1 MANPDAIEVV
11 ASGGGG
17 DGRSTHAVMPAD
29 VQDDD
34 EVQSQQSAKL
44 LLRKV
49 ATRARRSGLRVA
61 LGVIFFFGFSSLVLT
76 ARSASFSHAW
86 HRSFGGSSANSGGAS
101 TNTNILRHTTRTVVP
116 VLVHSEL
123 DQFDSNA
130 SAIEDTANKNTNTNL
145 ELRSIADTDTDTDTT
160 TTTAAAATIRTVPES
175 ITTDQAKAPAS
186 PPKYAL
192 LRVIGNALPPRHD
205 PARTLRNL
213 RFILE
218 HERLDDKDASA
229 ELAKHWVVNRI
240 LATELLDQIIALL
253 REFSAEFT
261 EIPFDLHTFAQQP
274 YRVVTEDGG
283 VDRVHFEATG
293 DGVTQVQ
300 DEWTR
305 VQQQNEIFD
314 AKNRYA
320 LSVNAARNV
329 MLDIGRRMGARW
341 IFPWDQNCFLTNQAW
356 RLIKTDLSYQDKLV
370 AQATGSRN
378 ARQSPQLKY
387 FVTPMDRLIQENDV
401 VLSPEYKA
409 DPWAEPQIIFRE
421 DALERF
427 DEQFRYGKRDK
438 VALLVRLKIAGP
450 WSEWGWSRWEKQ
462 RTSANLSSDIEG
474 VTVPQ
479 TGYVVRLYSGVAGF
493 EVNDKAAAFW
503 RELKRGEAVVNVL
516 NGLEKRVMKEL
527 FDFKPETLT
536 VYSTTKIQQMQR
548 EYQEKG
554 SKGTLHALVID
565 AMQTL
570 RVDALWTVT
579 SNEPLD
585 KFKQR
590 NVFSNYFDKSESGDD
605 AQLIK
610 HMVYNTT
617 ALTLVW
623 QITGEPRFAEKAV
636 EALRV
641 WCVNETTAMNPAL
654 LDFTDL
660 SHRGLEIGS
669 PAYWV
674 GVASGIRHTVIIPY
688 LLDALRLLF
697 DETKLA
703 STVLPGETKKQITT
717 WVAQLYTH
725 LRTAA
730 HPLQKFHSASS
741 LYGLQYDLQV
751 ASMAAF
757 LNDSVAFRYTLG
769 TMQGRLVTM
778 VDAGGHLSVPLGV
791 AQQPYALLSLAT
803 WGQALDVAQQLNMTA
818 HLFQFDLTPDRKQEL
833 ATSNS
838 TGSEGLLCRLVAR
851 QIPCCDHPASS
862 KVIAG
867 GGALYEGECV
877 KMLQSAT
884 PVDLFIYRRI
894 VRHALPQCPSLEKSW
909 SCASLAAIEI
919 ASEKLSAAELS
930 RYQLPPYPFLYK

>member
-1 MANPDAIEVV
+1 MANPEAREVV
-11 ASGGGG
+11 ASGRANAVLETG
-17 DGRSTHAVMPAD
+17 DNVDAE
-29 VQDDD
+29 Q
-34 EVQSQQSAKL
+34 QQQSTKL
-44 LLRKV
+44 LLRRV

-86 HRSFGGSSANSGGAS
+86 HRSFGSSASSGTVS
-101 TNTNILRHTTRTVVP
+101 NTNILRHTTRTVVP
-116 VLVHSEL
+116 VLVHNEL

-130 SAIEDTANKNTNTNL
+130 STIEDTEKSKQTNM
-145 ELRSIADTDTDTDTT
+145 ELRSIVDTDSSTAAAETSLVTAP
-160 TTTAAAATIRTVPES
+160 TTAA
-175 ITTDQAKAPAS
+175 TDKEKAPAS
-186 PPKYAL
+186 PPRYAL
-192 LRVIGNALPPRHD
+192 LRVIGNALSPRHD
-205 PARTLRNL
+205 PTRTLKNL

-218 HERLDDKDASA
+218 NERLDNDAS

-240 LATELLDQIIALL
+240 LDTTLLEEIRALL
-253 REFSAEFT
+253 REFNAEFT
-261 EIPFDLHTFAQQP
+261 EIPFDLHAFAQQP

-283 VDRVHFEATG
+283 VDRVHFEPTG
-293 DGVTQVQ
+293 DGVTKVQ
-300 DEWTR
+300 DEWTS

-314 AKNRYA
+314 AKSRFA
-320 LSVNAARNV
+320 ISVNAARNV
-329 MLDIGRRMGARW
+329 MLDIGKRMGARW
-341 IFPWDQNCFLTNQAW
+341 IFPWDQNCFLTNEAW
-356 RLIKTDLSYQDKLV
+356 RLIKTDLSYQDRLV
-370 AQATGSRN
+370 AQATAAAGGDN

-401 VLSPEYKA
+401 VLSPSYKA
-409 DPWAEPQIIFRE
+409 DPWAEPQIIFRQ

-427 DEQFRYGKRDK
+427 DERFRYGKRDK
-438 VALLVRLKIAGP
+438 VALLVRLKIPGP
-450 WSEWGWSRWEKQ
+450 WSEWGWSHWEKL
-462 RTSANLSSDIEG
+462 RTFSNLSSDIEG

-479 TGYVVRLYSGVAGF
+479 TGYVVRLYSGVPGF
-493 EVNDKAAAFW
+493 EVNDKTAAFW

-516 NGLEKRVMKEL
+516 NSLEKRVMTEL
-527 FDFKPETLT
+527 FHFKPESLT
-536 VYSTTKIQQMQR
+536 VYSTTKLEMMQK
-548 EYQEKG
+548 EYQESG
-554 SKGTLHALVID
+554 SKGTLHGLVTD
-565 AMQTL
+565 TMQAL
-570 RVDALWTVT
+570 RVDELWTVT
-579 SNEPLD
+579 RNEPLD

-590 NVFSNYFDKSESGDD
+590 NVFSNYFDKPEGGDD

-623 QITGEPRFAEKAV
+623 QITSEVRFAEKAV
-636 EALRV
+636 EALKT

-660 SHRGLEIGS
+660 SHRGLEADHPS
-669 PAYWV
+669 YSV

-688 LLDALRLLF
+688 LLDAIRLLF
-697 DETKLA
+697 DETKLKP
-703 STVLPGETKKQITT
+703 TVLSGETKRQITT
-717 WVAQLYTH
+717 WVAQLYKY
-725 LRTAA
+725 LRVAA
-730 HPLQKFHSASS
+730 HPLKKFHSAPS

-791 AQQPYALLSLAT
+791 AQRPYALLSLAT
-803 WGQALDVAQQLNMTA
+803 WGQALDVAQQLNMTS
-818 HLFQFDLTPDRKQEL
+818 HLFQFDLTPDRMEEKL
-833 ATSNS
+833 SAN
-838 TGSEGLLCRLVAR
+838 GSSAEGEGLLCRLVAK
-851 QIPCCDHPASS
+851 QIPCCDHPESNE
-862 KVIAG
+862 VFG
-867 GGALYEGECV
+867 TGGALWEGACAL
-877 KMLQSAT
+877 MLQSAT

-909 SCASLAAIEI
+909 TCASLAALEI

>member
-1 MANPDAIEVV
+1 MANPEALDVV
-11 ASGGGG
+11 ESG
-17 DGRSTHAVMPAD
+17 RNTHAMLPSDA
-29 VQDDD
+29 QQQHQEESDDAA
-34 EVQSQQSAKL
+34 QAQQSAKLL

-76 ARSASFSHAW
+76 ARSASFTHAW
-86 HRSFGGSSANSGGAS
+86 HRSFGGGQSATSGGGAAS
-101 TNTNILRHTTRTVVP
+101 ILRHTTRTVVP
-116 VLVHSEL
+116 VLVHSDL

-130 SAIEDTANKNTNTNL
+130 SAIEDAENKVKKASM
-145 ELRSIADTDTDTDTT
+145 ELRSIDDIELA
-160 TTTAAAATIRTVPES
+160 TTAAPATTAPEV
-175 ITTDQAKAPAS
+175 ITADQAKATAS
-186 PPKYAL
+186 PPRYAL

-218 HERLDDKDASA
+218 HEQLDASAA

-240 LATELLDQIIALL
+240 LDKELLAQIVALL
-253 REFSAEFT
+253 TEFGASFT
-261 EIPFDLHTFAQQP
+261 EIPFDLRAFAQQP

-283 VDRVHFEATG
+283 VDRVHAETTG
-293 DGVTQVQ
+293 DGATQVQ
-300 DEWTR
+300 DDWTR

-329 MLDIGRRMGARW
+329 MLDIGRQLGARW

-370 AQATGSRN
+370 AQATDSSN
-378 ARQSPQLKY
+378 AAARESPQLKY
-387 FVTPMDRLIQENDV
+387 FVTPMDRLVQENDV

-409 DPWAEPQIIFRE
+409 DPWAEPQLIFRD
-421 DALERF
+421 DARERF
-427 DEQFRYGKRDK
+427 DERFRYGKRDK
-438 VALLVRLKIAGP
+438 VALLVRLKIPGP
-450 WSEWGWSRWEKQ
+450 WREWGWSRWEKQ
-462 RTSANLSSDIEG
+462 RTFANLSSDIEG

-479 TGYVVRLYSGVAGF
+479 TGYVVRLYSGVASF

-516 NGLEKRVMKEL
+516 NGLEKRVMNEL
-527 FDFKPETLT
+527 FAFKPEALT
-536 VYSTTKIQQMQR
+536 VYSATKIQQMQR

-554 SKGTLHALVID
+554 SKGTLHALVTD
-565 AMQTL
+565 AMQAL
-570 RVDALWTVT
+570 RLDELWTVT

-585 KFKQR
+585 KFKRR
-590 NVFSNYFDKSESGDD
+590 NVFSNYFDKPESGDD

-623 QITGEPRFAEKAV
+623 QITDEPRFAEKAV
-636 EALRV
+636 EALRA

-654 LDFTDL
+654 LDFADL
-660 SHRGLEIGS
+660 SHRELETDS

-674 GVASGIRHTVIIPY
+674 GVASGIRHTVIIPH

-697 DETKLA
+697 DETKL
-703 STVLPGETKKQITT
+703 STTVLSAETKKQITT

-725 LRTAA
+725 LRTAG
-730 HPLQKFHSASS
+730 HPLKKFHSASS

-778 VDAGGHLSVPLGV
+778 VDAGGHLS
-791 AQQPYALLSLAT
+791 
-803 WGQALDVAQQLNMTA
+803 
-818 HLFQFDLTPDRKQEL
+818 FDLTPDRKEEL
-833 ATSNS
+833 VASNS
-838 TGSEGLLCRLVAR
+838 TTGSEGLLCRLVAR
-851 QIPCCDHPASS
+851 QIPCCDHPANSEDT
-862 KVIAG
+862 G
-867 GGALYEGECV
+867 GGRALYEGECV

-884 PVDLFIYRRI
+884 PVDLFIYRRV

-909 SCASLAAIEI
+909 SCASLAAIEVV
-919 ASEKLSAAELS
+919 SEKLSAVELS